1 MFTSSA
7 QLDGTI
13 KRNWLEQKQKT
24 TTTQKTTT
32 KKTTTTK
39 QQQQH
44 QKNKN
49 NVERSKTRNNFV
61 AIVKSHS
68 DQSFRSEKE

>member
-7 QLDGTI
+7 QLDVTI
-13 KRNWLEQKQKT
+13 KRNWLKKQQKT
-24 TTTQKTTT
+24 TTTKQKQ
-32 KKTTTTK
+32 TTTTK

-61 AIVKSHS
+61 AIVKTSKQVFKS
-68 DQSFRSEKE
+68 